1 MKRLTNE
8 EFNELAAKYLELKA
22 RAEKTESDDDIKA
35 YKAYQNECITK
46 LRSLVLRRV
55 AKYKKFSNYPDLE
68 QDGFEALLMSF
79 NTYNPEKGPFSY
91 WADQYIKTRVCRAA
105 NAHSTIRV
113 PIKKARDVKP
123 YKTSTMPIMEDTGKD
138 PFESLEEQE
147 SCISLMSVV
156 DELPSEQR
164 DVVTMTYGLNGSRP
178 NTAGNVMERLSISR
192 QQYTKLLTQA
202 KTTIKKQ
209 LSDLDK

>member
-1 MKRLTNE
+1 MRRPTNE
-8 EFNELAAKYLELKA
+8 EANELAIKYLELRAKA
-22 RAEKTESDDDIKA
+22 EETNSDEDIKA

-46 LRSLVLRRV
+46 LQPLVLRRV
-55 AKYKKFSNYPDLE
+55 AKYRKFSNYPDLE
-68 QDGFEALLMSF
+68 QDGFEALLMSL
-79 NTYNPEKGPFSY
+79 NTYKPEKGLFSI
-91 WADQYIKTRVCRAA
+91 WADFYIKTRVSRAA

-123 YKTSTMPIMEDTGKD
+123 YKTSSMPIMEDTGKN
-138 PFESLEEQE
+138 PFEALEEQE
-147 SCISLMSVV
+147 SCNSLMSAV
-156 DELPSEQR
+156 DELPPEQR
-164 DVVTMTYGLNGSRP
+164 EVVTMTYGLNGSRP

-202 KTTIKKQ
+202 KSAIKKQ